1 MISSPRKPCRGSWC
15 PLVENRDEWG
25 SRLKARGLQEASC
38 RLSVLGSQFVS
49 QKRKWQWFRGSGKK
63 VEIETGG
70 WPIHRFYFACAI
82 PTPRIRRYGPAP
94 HNFRSALCYDSVGAI
109 PRPSR
114 QVHHFRGARRMRQE
128 HPDRETGGSVAC
140 SEVARGGDP

>member
-1 MISSPRKPCRGSWC
+1 MISSPRKPRRGSWY

-70 WPIHRFYFACAI
+70 WPIHRFYSACAI
-82 PTPRIRRYGPAP
+82 PTPGCHRPLPVVPSSYSVLDNEAGKAELRVRRIA
-94 HNFRSALCYDSVGAI
+94 
-109 PRPSR
+109 
-114 QVHHFRGARRMRQE
+114 
-128 HPDRETGGSVAC
+128 
-140 SEVARGGDP
+140 